1 MDQKDPMSQIAENL
15 IMMTGTTSHS
25 EGENCIHCGTLV
37 PPLEID
43 FLGKTRWVQ
52 PVCQCV
58 ADKLQE
64 DIKKAENMQ
73 HEREVRELFSISN
86 MGDRYED
93 VSFESFKLRPGAEKS
108 FKIARHYANH
118 FEEFGLESILFW
130 GIPGNGKSHLAAAVH
145 NELVRNH
152 KIVVFISMPD
162 LLEKIKA
169 TFNNQGSKE
178 SESKILKALSLCDL
192 LIIDDI
198 GAEKTSDWVQE
209 VIFRI
214 VDSRYRR
221 NKPIMATSNLEPKL
235 LSERIGARAYD
246 RLVEMSQP
254 IENKAT
260 SFRRE
265 IAKNRMSKFDS
276 LMMEGE

>member
-1 MDQKDPMSQIAENL
+1 
-15 IMMTGTTSHS
+15 MTGTTSQS
-25 EGENCIHCGTLV
+25 KGENCIHCGALI
-37 PPLEID
+37 PPLEVEI
-43 FLGKTRWVQ
+43 LGKCRWVQ

-58 ADKLQE
+58 ADKLRE
-64 DIKKAENMQ
+64 DIKRAENMQ
-73 HEREVRELFSISN
+73 REREVRELFSISN
-86 MGDRYED
+86 IGDRYEH
-93 VSFESFKLRPGAEKS
+93 VSFENFQPREGAEKS
-108 FKIARHYANH
+108 FKIAQHYTNN
-118 FEEFGLESILFW
+118 FENFGLESILFW
-130 GIPGNGKSHLAAAVH
+130 GVPGNGKSHLAAAIH
-145 NELVRNH
+145 NELIKQHRV
-152 KIVVFISMPD
+152 VVFISMPD

-169 TFNNQGSKE
+169 TFSNKQSKE
-178 SESKILKALSLCDL
+178 SESKILKALNLCDL

-221 NKPIMATSNLEPKL
+221 KKPILATSNLEPKL

-260 SFRRE
+260 SYRRE
-265 IAKNRMSKFDS
+265 IAKNRISKFDS
-276 LMMEGE
+276 LI